1 VSLPIQAG
9 YNSPMTVKSYLASPD
24 ISDAATITHVG
35 DDGRPFVR
43 LSETLFHPQGGGQ
56 KADRG
61 TIAGRAVTHV
71 AHADGCEVNHY
82 LNSTD
87 GLSIGDAVELF
98 VDAECRQLSA
108 RWHTAGH
115 LIAAVVER
123 LFPNLQGVAGHHWP
137 GEGRVEFSPGDGASA
152 EEVAARLPD
161 ALVEAVR
168 ADLPVRVIGDPFSN
182 REVVVG
188 DSRPVGCGG
197 THLPSV
203 GGLAVTVT
211 GVKAKGGKLRVSYAV

>member
-1 VSLPIQAG
+1 
-9 YNSPMTVKSYLASPD
+9 MTAKRYLASAD
-24 ISDAATITHVG
+24 LAGTATITHVG

-61 TIAGRAVTHV
+61 TVCGRAVTHV
-71 AHADGCEVNHY
+71 AHAEGGKVNHY
-82 LNSTD
+82 LDSTD
-87 GLSIGDAVELF
+87 GLSVGDAAEIA
-98 VDAECRQLSA
+98 VDAEWRRLNA

-115 LIAAVVER
+115 LIAAVVEK
-123 LFPNLQGVAGHHWP
+123 LFPTLQGVAGHHWP
-137 GEGRVEFSPGDGASA
+137 GEGRVEFVPGDGASA

-161 ALVEAVR
+161 ALAEAVR
-168 ADLPVRVIGDPFSN
+168 ADLPVRVIGEPFSS

-197 THLPSV
+197 THLSSV
-203 GGLAVTVT
+203 GGLAVTIT

>member
-1 VSLPIQAG
+1 
-9 YNSPMTVKSYLASPD
+9 MTVKRYLASAD
-24 ISDAATITHVG
+24 LAGTATITHVG

-61 TIAGRAVTHV
+61 TIGGRVVSHV
-71 AHADGCEVNHY
+71 AHADGGEVNHY
-82 LNSTD
+82 LDSTD
-87 GLSIGDAVELF
+87 GLSVGDSVEIT
-98 VDAECRQLSA
+98 VDAEWRYLNA

-123 LFPNLQGVAGHHWP
+123 LFPKLQGVAGHHWP
-137 GEGRVEFSPGDGASA
+137 GEGRVEFAPGDGASA
-152 EEVAARLPD
+152 EEIAAKLPE
-161 ALVEAVR
+161 ALAEAVR
-168 ADLPVRVIGDPFSN
+168 ADLPVRVFGDPLSN

-197 THLPSV
+197 THLPGV
-203 GGLAVTVT
+203 GGLMVSVT
-211 GVKAKGGKLRVSYAV
+211 GVKAKGGKLRVSYAVT

>member
-1 VSLPIQAG
+1 
-9 YNSPMTVKSYLASPD
+9 MTVKRYLASAD
-24 ISDAATITHVG
+24 LSGTATVTHVG

-61 TIAGRAVTHV
+61 TVGGRAVSHV
-71 AHADGCEVNHY
+71 AHADGGEVNHY
-82 LNSTD
+82 LDSTE
-87 GLSIGDAVELF
+87 GLSVGDVVQLA
-98 VDAECRQLSA
+98 VDAEWRQLNA

-115 LIAAVVER
+115 LIAAVVEK
-123 LFPNLQGVAGHHWP
+123 LFPKLQGVAGHHWP
-137 GEGRVEFSPGDGASA
+137 GEGRVEFTPGDGASA
-152 EEVAARLPD
+152 DEIAARLPD
-161 ALVEAVR
+161 ALAEAVR
-168 ADLPVRVIGDPFSN
+168 ADLPVRVVGDPFAS

-203 GGLAVTVT
+203 GGLGEVTVT
-211 GVKAKGGKLRVSYAV
+211 GVKQKGGKLRVSYAVP

>member
-1 VSLPIQAG
+1 VTA
-9 YNSPMTVKSYLASPD
+9 KRYLASAD
-24 ISDAATITHVG
+24 LTGTATVANVG

-61 TIAGRAVTHV
+61 TVGGRTITHV
-71 AHADGCEVNHY
+71 AHADGGEVNHY
-82 LNSTD
+82 LDSTD
-87 GLSIGDAVELF
+87 GLSVGDSVELA
-98 VDAECRQLSA
+98 VDVEWRRLNA

-115 LIAAVVER
+115 LIAAVVEE

-137 GEGRVEFSPGDGASA
+137 GEGRVEFAPGDGASA
-152 EEVAARLPD
+152 EEVAAKLPD
-161 ALVEAVR
+161 ALAEAVR
-168 ADLPVRVIGDPFSN
+168 ADLPVRVIGDPFAS

-197 THLPSV
+197 THLASV

>member
-1 VSLPIQAG
+1 
-9 YNSPMTVKSYLASPD
+9 MTVKRYLAS
-24 ISDAATITHVG
+24 AELAGTATITHVG

-61 TIAGRAVTHV
+61 TVAGRAVVHV
-71 AHADGCEVNHY
+71 AHTPDGEVNHY
-82 LNSTD
+82 LGSAE
-87 GLSIGDAVELF
+87 GLTVGQVADVAVDPEWRRLN
-98 VDAECRQLSA
+98 A

-123 LFPNLQGVAGHHWP
+123 LFPKLQGVAGHHWP
-137 GEGRVEFSPGDGASA
+137 GEGRVEFAPGDGASA
-152 EEVAARLPD
+152 EEVAAKLPD
-161 ALVEAVR
+161 ALAEAVR
-168 ADLPVRVIGDPFSN
+168 ADLPVRVIGDPFVS
-182 REVVVG
+182 REVAVG

-211 GVKAKGGKLRVSYAV
+211 GVKVKGGKLRVSYTV